1 MTNDDKIRKAMIT
14 LRQSYDL
21 LAELLPKE
29 KGAEVRPVLD
39 NDETVNK
46 IRQVVTDVFS
56 FDPLI
61 KSRKEDVVI
70 ARHAYR
76 FLLRF
81 ITNKTYKSIG
91 VLTNDIDHHGVTNSV
106 KICKQM
112 MENYLWYMRLMQEC
126 KKRLKAEI
134 ELAEK
139 EKGINF

>member
-1 MTNDDKIRKAMIT
+1 MNDHDKIRKAMIA
-14 LRQSYDL
+14 LRQSYEL

-29 KGAEVRPVLD
+29 KGAEVKPVLD

-46 IRQVVTDVFS
+46 IRQIVTDVFS
-56 FDPLI
+56 VDPLI

-70 ARHAYR
+70 TRHAYR

-91 VLTNDIDHHGVTNSV
+91 VLTNDIDHHGVINSV
-106 KICKQM
+106 NICKQM
-112 MENYLWYMRLMQEC
+112 MENYPWYMRLMHEC
-126 KKRLKAEI
+126 KKRLKTEI